1 MPFVTQYHPALPNL
15 KNIPMG
21 KWQLIQIPP
30 YLRDIFKE
38 PPLISYRKGKSLKDT
53 QVRANLNYKG
63 FKTNLFAN
71 CRSRAGPSTL
81 LNLEF
86 QPVCSVSVPLGNK
99 TDQKLS
105 SPFLISKTCILIY
118 KTCPLIHDM
127 KHARIEIK
135 FYNLDTFKKQIA
147 SRTNSKNRFCLMRP
161 PARLRQTL
169 QSAIRECTRGSVNM

>member
-1 MPFVTQYHPALPNL
+1 MKKLFLLVLVRFFKNFVKIWIPHVHVRKKILPFVTQYHPALPNL
-15 KNIPMG
+15 KNILMG
-21 KWQLIQIPP
+21 KRHLIQIQP

-38 PPLISYRKGKSLKDT
+38 PPLISYHKGKSLKDT

-105 SPFLISKTCILIY
+105 SSFLI
-118 KTCPLIHDM
+118 
-127 KHARIEIK
+127 
-135 FYNLDTFKKQIA
+135 
-147 SRTNSKNRFCLMRP
+147 
-161 PARLRQTL
+161 
-169 QSAIRECTRGSVNM
+169 